1 MSGNQLMSLLAKILY
16 NLNIFVCLNVCV
28 CVWDGGSLNDP
39 DIYVVIICRAYA
51 CIPGSDDVDDDEE
64 DIFWMSKLVEE
75 RKPSKHFFH
84 FES

>member
-1 MSGNQLMSLLAKILY
+1 M
-16 NLNIFVCLNVCV
+16 NVCV

-39 DIYVVIICRAYA
+39 DIYLVIICRAYA
-51 CIPGSDDVDDDEE
+51 CIPGSDDADDEE